1 MNPWIMFVLSAA
13 AVVLA
18 GRKLSQYGDDIAT
31 QTGLGRAFVGSILL
45 AGATSL
51 PEIVASVAAGLG
63 GAGNLALGNVF
74 GSNIFNVAILVL
86 AQFAAARRILANV
99 GQTHTVVAAAGIML
113 SGLAALAMVVRLPF
127 AFLGAG
133 VDAWVIL
140 LTYIFILRL
149 LPREAEEP
157 QVAAAAEPAPG
168 GVGLLWLKFAG
179 AAAVVVV
186 SGWFLSVAADRI
198 AVITGLGQTFV
209 GSTLL
214 AAVTSLPELTVTIF
228 TAGQG
233 LYDLALGNVLGSN
246 IFNMVIIVLADF
258 ALPGGTILSVAS
270 RGQIIAA
277 LAGLV
282 MSGIAVVALASSPLL
297 GAEAKEGARFRW
309 EAYAIAVTY
318 AAATYLLFVLR

>member
-1 MNPWIMFVLSAA
+1 MNPWITFLLSAT

-51 PEIVASVAAGLG
+51 PEIVASVAAAVG

-74 GSNIFNVAILVL
+74 GSNIFNIVILVV
-86 AQFAAARRILANV
+86 AQFFAARRILANV
-99 GQTHTVVAAAGIML
+99 SHTHTVVAAAGMML
-113 SGLAALAMVVRLPF
+113 SGLAALAMLVKSPLTM
-127 AFLGAG
+127 LGAG
-133 VDAWVIL
+133 VDAWMIL
-140 LTYIFILRL
+140 FTYIFILRL
-149 LPREAEEP
+149 LPRESEEP
-157 QVAAAAEPAPG
+157 QVAATVESPPG
-168 GVGLLWLKFAG
+168 GAGAVWLRFGG

-186 SGWFLSVAADRI
+186 AGWFLSGAANQI

-214 AAVTSLPELTVTIF
+214 AAVTSLPELTVTIV
-228 TAGQG
+228 TARQG

-258 ALPGGTILSVAS
+258 ALPTGTILSVAET
-270 RGQIIAA
+270 GQVIAA

-282 MSGIAVVALASSPLL
+282 MSGIAVVALASAPLL
-297 GAEAKEGARFRW
+297 GVRAREGPRFQW
-309 EAYAIAVTY
+309 ESYAIAATY
-318 AAATYLLFVLR
+318 LSATYLLFALR